1 MQGYPPNEAPQR
13 MSNDRMTLALK
24 RLKGVYSD
32 NLIDVVLW
40 CMSMDPLARPQSV
53 FALQKE
59 LNRSGELRYTK
70 LSVGEKVRLQFET
83 MVSGTKNPAI
93 KATNLGQK
101 AK

>member
-13 MSNDRMTLALK
+13 MGNDRMTLALK
-24 RLKGVYSD
+24 RLQGVYSD
-32 NLIDVVLW
+32 NLIEVVQW
-40 CMSMDPLARPQSV
+40 CMAMDPLSRPQSV

-59 LNRSGELRYTK
+59 LNRPGELRYTK
-70 LSVGEKVRLQFET
+70 LTVGEKVRLQFDT
-83 MVSGTKNPAI
+83 MVAGNKKLVA